1 MFVLMSS
8 VLVGSANNFRELQKP
23 FSTCTEGAFN
33 GQIRQTGI
41 FVLKRFDSCVF

>member
-23 FSTCTEGAFN
+23 FQKHLVHA
-33 GQIRQTGI
+33 
-41 FVLKRFDSCVF
+41 LKAHLMAR